1 MKPEDLL
8 EKATQ
13 AAASAKLLLTAGDA
27 DGACNRAYYAM
38 FDAACAILLANGYKL
53 GKTHKGVLNTFSS
66 FLLKNESLSKEL
78 GRLLK
83 RSEAIRYVADYEADK
98 VELEDAREMVAE
110 AETFIIA
117 IASSLKKTAELNKIH
132 PPSKPT
138 KRGRR

>member
-1 MKPEDLL
+1 
-8 EKATQ
+8 
-13 AAASAKLLLTAGDA
+13 
-27 DGACNRAYYAM
+27 M

-83 RSEAIRYVADYEADK
+83 RSEAIRYVADYGADK